1 MKVIDFAVPEKA
13 TIKPTQNG
21 TSAPAEVIRDL
32 SVSAAN
38 EVPSSSVFTS
48 PQQVAKVASYS
59 LAILA
64 KRAKLKVQ
72 AGSKLKA
79 TVAAKSKKICQASAA
94 GVVGLAVGKCTMT
107 LTATSP
113 SGAKKS
119 KSLTISVN
127 P

>member
-1 MKVIDFAVPEKA
+1 VA
-13 TIKPTQNG
+13 
-21 TSAPAEVIRDL
+21 
-32 SVSAAN
+32 AAN
-38 EVPSSSVFTS
+38 EAPASSVFTS

-59 LAILA
+59 LAMLA

-79 TVAAKSKKICQASAA
+79 TVAAKSKKICRASSD
-94 GVVGLAVGKCTMT
+94 GVVGLAVGKCSMT
-107 LTATSP
+107 ITATSR

-119 KSLTISVN
+119 KSLTISVK